1 MIKTEKTEFKLRGF
15 QTFNEKE
22 VPLQGYK
29 KSIHGKNNMDL
40 IYYVFGTRVV
50 SGPTKTEDQG
60 CIFLCSSISSDNLK
74 DLHIK
79 DLCLAWL
86 YVPMKYFSLF
96 CSSTYT
102 VDSSHFAKFDLSH
115 IQQYY
120 FSVNAMGKDHT
131 DVSFVL
137 QDIDSFKPQLY
148 SYMYDELCSKITVLQ
163 SNTSS
168 VHNTNS

>member
-60 CIFLCSSISSDNLK
+60 CIFLCFSISSDNLK

-79 DLCLAWL
+79 DLCLA
-86 YVPMKYFSLF
+86 
-96 CSSTYT
+96 
-102 VDSSHFAKFDLSH
+102 
-115 IQQYY
+115 
-120 FSVNAMGKDHT
+120 
-131 DVSFVL
+131 
-137 QDIDSFKPQLY
+137 
-148 SYMYDELCSKITVLQ
+148 
-163 SNTSS
+163 
-168 VHNTNS
+168 